1 MSLSQK
7 GREIVYTS
15 ICNSSV
21 VCREVNTGMETVSLR
36 GQIHFTLCPCLGL
49 SVNVEGGGNGGAPT
63 LSCIDPLSIAVLEAS
78 RVASEPSAAVAVGVG
93 ALMGEKGG

>member
-7 GREIVYTS
+7 SREIVYTS

-21 VCREVNTGMETVSLR
+21 MCREVNTGMETVSLR

-49 SVNVEGGGNGGAPT
+49 SVNVYCTA
-63 LSCIDPLSIAVLEAS
+63 
-78 RVASEPSAAVAVGVG
+78 
-93 ALMGEKGG
+93 